1 MWPYWV
7 MFAIPAFA
15 ALAMERK
22 SVKMHLVRLDNE
34 WMSVIIVMTLLIG
47 YRYQVGGDWGNYL
60 PMLDTVMGERLSDVL
75 LMGDPGYQV
84 INWFSSEMRWGIF
97 GVNLMGGAIFST
109 GLVLFCLSLPR
120 PWLAL
125 AVSVPYLVI
134 VLGMGYSRQGIAL
147 GFAMLGMVALE
158 RGKTYWFVFSGVL
171 GATVHKSAVLLL
183 PIPALAV
190 SRNRYWTATWVGAIA
205 VLAYKLLL
213 EESTETLY
221 QNYVEAEYQSS
232 GALVRLLMNVLPAM
246 ILLGW
251 RNKFPFVGTER
262 KLWQW
267 FAYISLALF
276 GILMVSPSSTA
287 VDRVALYMLPL
298 QLVVF
303 SNFPEV
309 FGNPRRGNAAL
320 VAAVLLYY
328 AAVEFVWLNYAD
340 NAGGWIP
347 YRFYPLEAW
356 F

>member
-1 MWPYWV
+1 
-7 MFAIPAFA
+7 
-15 ALAMERK
+15 
-22 SVKMHLVRLDNE
+22 
-34 WMSVIIVMTLLIG
+34 
-47 YRYQVGGDWGNYL
+47 
-60 PMLDTVMGERLSDVL
+60 MLDTVMGERLAEVL
-75 LMGDPGYQV
+75 LMSDPGYQL
-84 INWFSSEMRWGIF
+84 INWLSAEMRWGIF
-97 GVNLMGGAIFST
+97 GVNLIGGAIFST
-109 GLVLFCLSLPR
+109 GLVVFCLNLPR

-147 GFAMLGMVALE
+147 GLAMLGMVALKNL
-158 RGKTYWFVFSGVL
+158 KTRYFVLSGVL
-171 GATVHKSAVLLL
+171 GATFHKSALLLL

-190 SRNRYWTATWVGAIA
+190 SRNRYWTAIWVVAIA
-205 VLAYKLLL
+205 VLAYKVLLK
-213 EESTETLY
+213 ESTESLY
-221 QNYVEAEYQSS
+221 QNYVEGEIQSS
-232 GALVRLLMNVLPAM
+232 GALIRLLMNVLPAM
-246 ILLGW
+246 ILLVR
-251 RNKFPFVGTER
+251 RNKFSFVGTER
-262 KLWQW
+262 KLWLC

-303 SNFPEV
+303 SHFPDV
-309 FGNPRRGNAAL
+309 FGNPRKSNDVL

-340 NAGGWIP
+340 NAGSWIP